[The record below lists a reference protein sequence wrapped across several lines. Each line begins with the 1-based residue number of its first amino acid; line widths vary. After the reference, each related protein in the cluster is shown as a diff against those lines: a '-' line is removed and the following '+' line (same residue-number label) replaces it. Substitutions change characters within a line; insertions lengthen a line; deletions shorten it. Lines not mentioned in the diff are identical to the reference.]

1 MRRTAWLA
9 LICLIPLGGLFALRS
24 NIGAHP
30 IGGEIVALPGR
41 SLEENRPPLAKSDRL
56 ASPYFDKAAA
66 KPAGAAGAVKPV
78 PAEPDPVITP
88 KTSLAGDVTPP
99 ARSGASEVTTWHWH
113 AGSKI
118 TKRTT
123 TVPSQ

>member
-9 LICLIPLGGLFALRS
+9 LICLIPLGGLFAFRS

-30 IGGEIVALPGR
+30 IGGEIVALPGG

-66 KPAGAAGAVKPV
+66 KPAGAVKPV
-78 PAEPDPVITP
+78 PAQPDPVITP
-88 KTSLAGDVTPP
+88 ITSLAGDVTPP
-99 ARSGASEVTTWHWH
+99 AGSGASEVTTWHWH

-123 TVPSQ
+123 TVPPQ

>member
-9 LICLIPLGGLFALRS
+9 LICLIPLGGLFAFRS

-66 KPAGAAGAVKPV
+66 KPAGAVKPV
-78 PAEPDPVITP
+78 PAQPDPVITP
-88 KTSLAGDVTPP
+88 ITSLAGDVTPP
-99 ARSGASEVTTWHWH
+99 AGSGASEVTTWHWH

-123 TVPSQ
+123 TVPPQ

>member
-66 KPAGAAGAVKPV
+66 KPAGVAGAVKPV
-78 PAEPDPVITP
+78 PAQPDPVITP
-88 KTSLAGDVTPP
+88 KTSLAGDVAPP
-99 ARSGASEVTTWHWH
+99 ARSAASEVTTWHWH

-123 TVPSQ
+123 TVPPQ

>member
-9 LICLIPLGGLFALRS
+9 LICLIPLGGLFALS

-30 IGGEIVALPGR
+30 IRGETVALPAR
-41 SLEENRPPLAKSDRL
+41 SPDLMIDDRPPPAKADRL
-56 ASPYFDKAAA
+56 PSPYFDKIAA
-66 KPAGAAGAVKPV
+66 KPAGAVKPV

-123 TVPSQ
+123 TVPPQ

>member
-9 LICLIPLGGLFALRS
+9 LICLIPLGGLFALS

-30 IGGEIVALPGR
+30 IRGETVALPAR
-41 SLEENRPPLAKSDRL
+41 SPDLMIENRPPLAKSDRL
-56 ASPYFDKAAA
+56 ASPYFDKALA
-66 KPAGAAGAVKPV
+66 KPAGTVKLV
-78 PAEPDPVITP
+78 PAEPDPMITP

-99 ARSGASEVTTWHWH
+99 ARSAASEVTTWHWH

-123 TVPSQ
+123 TVPPQ